1 MSTKIK
7 DCSNER
13 EACDATHSV
22 LAASHG
28 CNPASVPRWNLSRA
42 RPRGIKLQSKSCS
55 YWPRQACS
63 DHSLDFKPQTG
74 LQTMKLQS
82 PDNSPNSRH
91 QSVAAQD
98 AGLLSPIMTWQLP
111 SIFVGKLQTVS
122 LCCDYCSS
130 TLKRRHEYWLSGRK
144 IAKLAPKNPSR
155 GGENK
160 LWIGEF
166 RRTLRPGVCNYK
178 TENPPRLMNVLCRTG
193 MLVMCY
199 LLLAFVFCISLPLRT
214 YCLHIRLLLELC
226 CPWQGRDKHRD
237 IIEYWLYFD
246 EGGKLG

>member
-1 MSTKIK
+1 MK
-7 DCSNER
+7 ER
-13 EACDATHSV
+13 LVTQHIPCWLLLTVVTQHQFQDETY
-22 LAASHG
+22 HG
-28 CNPASVPRWNLSRA
+28 
-42 RPRGIKLQSKSCS
+42 PRGIKLQSESS
-55 YWPRQACS
+55 SDWSRQACS
-63 DHSLDFKPQTG
+63 DLSLGFKPQPG
-74 LQTMKLQS
+74 LKTMKLQS

-91 QSVAAQD
+91 RSVAAQD
-98 AGLLSPIMTWQLP
+98 PGLLAPIMTWQLP

-178 TENPPRLMNVLCRTG
+178 TENPPRLMNVLCRPG

-199 LLLAFVFCISLPLRT
+199 LLLAFVFCISLSPHLLFAYSIIIGALLSVARARQT
-214 YCLHIRLLLELC
+214 PRYHRVLIVFWRGRETGVNVSENHFPIRC
-226 CPWQGRDKHRD
+226 
-237 IIEYWLYFD
+237 
-246 EGGKLG
+246 